1 MTTSHRIGPLFTDL
15 YELTMAAAY
24 YQKKIVGHATFS
36 LFVRESAARNFFVAA
51 GLETVL
57 NELACFGFSE
67 REIAYLKTTG
77 LFSDAFLSFLKTLR
91 FR

>member
-15 YELTMAAAY
+15 YELTMASAY

-51 GLETVL
+51 GLETV
-57 NELACFGFSE
+57 
-67 REIAYLKTTG
+67 
-77 LFSDAFLSFLKTLR
+77 
-91 FR
+91 